1 MSMPR
6 HLLAAALIVTTGL
19 SALAQTPTS
28 GAAPASSGSGARVPT
43 TVARRT
49 GFGEIRG
56 AALSATNGALPKSVV
71 RLRDTRTGRLS
82 GTKLTDE
89 TGLFVFDRVEPGNYV
104 VELVGDRE
112 KVLAASQLITVDSD
126 VVSTIVKL
134 PIKTLAL
141 GGLLGNN
148 VSAAAI
154 VAATAAAAGVLSV
167 RASDC
172 VSPPCEK

>member
-1 MSMPR
+1 MPR
-6 HLLAAALIVTTGL
+6 HLLAAALIVTSGL
-19 SALAQTPTS
+19 SALAQTPTP
-28 GAAPASSGSGARVPT
+28 GAAPASSGPGARVPT

-89 TGLFVFDRVEPGNYV
+89 TGLFVFDGVEPGNYV

-126 VVSTIVKL
+126 VVVSAIVKL